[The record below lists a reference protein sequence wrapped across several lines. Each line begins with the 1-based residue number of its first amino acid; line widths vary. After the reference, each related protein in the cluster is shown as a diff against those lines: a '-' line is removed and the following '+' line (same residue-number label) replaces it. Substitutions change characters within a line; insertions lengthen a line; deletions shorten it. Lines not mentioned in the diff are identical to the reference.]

1 MNSTNIGNNIIAK
14 NKSAP
19 KYELPFIK
27 VTLAGKKN
35 DTTHILRKVN
45 KSKNIIGNQIDKLL
59 FTGFS
64 GTLDDFYK
72 VYGRKKSMKI
82 KKPKIKI
89 KLYNSILYQSDVL
102 SGPIKLT
109 KPKEF
114 KFMNKSKDK
123 SFNMR
128 ILLKEYVQKKYLKF
142 NNNKEK
148 GKEIRNKSA
157 LNINSKTFSNFHLYN
172 KEYFNNKRKE
182 ELEKMRIINKIRR
195 ILNLKSRNIFKN
207 DNKSLEKSAIEN
219 TDIKENQNEEKKEI
233 DIKEDEISENKN
245 PKLGNSQIIKNLY
258 KNWKNMPKSGNTKR
272 IKKIFKKYFEK
283 KSDIP
288 KFKSILDPLRTGF
301 KSSLKEMQKL
311 EGKDKK
317 NIWMKRSTVNL
328 ITYGTAF
335 QIMGDDDFYKHH
347 KRIIGVY
354 PNIEK
359 EANIPVP
366 EHKAKDENLFN
377 KLKYNEKKIR
387 FIINDSDELLKK
399 IKSKTKSKFKSIKP
413 SKSQISFYKKK

>member
-1 MNSTNIGNNIIAK
+1 
-14 NKSAP
+14 
-19 KYELPFIK
+19 
-27 VTLAGKKN
+27 
-35 DTTHILRKVN
+35 
-45 KSKNIIGNQIDKLL
+45 
-59 FTGFS
+59 
-64 GTLDDFYK
+64 
-72 VYGRKKSMKI
+72 
-82 KKPKIKI
+82 
-89 KLYNSILYQSDVL
+89 
-102 SGPIKLT
+102 
-109 KPKEF
+109 
-114 KFMNKSKDK
+114 
-123 SFNMR
+123 
-128 ILLKEYVQKKYLKF
+128 
-142 NNNKEK
+142 
-148 GKEIRNKSA
+148 
-157 LNINSKTFSNFHLYN
+157 
-172 KEYFNNKRKE
+172 
-182 ELEKMRIINKIRR
+182 
-195 ILNLKSRNIFKN
+195 
-207 DNKSLEKSAIEN
+207 
-219 TDIKENQNEEKKEI
+219 
-233 DIKEDEISENKN
+233 
-245 PKLGNSQIIKNLY
+245 
-258 KNWKNMPKSGNTKR
+258 MPKSGGTKK

-413 SKSQISFYKKK
+413 STSQISFYKKK